1 MMPTPIGVVY
11 SSDGLS
17 SMSDQPSLR
26 LRPRP
31 GEEPAALLAA
41 LRRRRLAERAASSR
55 RRVWLTCCAVLA
67 VAALDP
73 FGIFLGV
80 SNARFILVLVPLF
93 VVFIAR
99 TSQDPLT
106 LHAPRGPDKPLG
118 LLFLMG
124 LGGSLYGLAFVRPHS
139 PALAVFVPMALGFLH
154 LGSLGAPDD
163 DEATTYLRWLLWI
176 CASYVVLHLGTV
188 LGLLPDLGSGSGPT
202 SAVDAVFSHE
212 KAFVT
217 ALAPVAAWLVGR
229 RFLACGLL
237 GLCALVYL
245 DYRAGTYVMVAAVA
259 LITLVITG
267 RRPGRLRALSMTLLV
282 VVLVATLHSQVT
294 ASSTGS
300 TRLVGS
306 YFQAVKKTDSTGFR
320 AKLWNEALDEIRAS
334 PLVGSAF
341 TGNVS
346 LRRQLADRYYKI
358 PVHSD
363 FLLIGMGG
371 GLVGLGLLV
380 AWIVATNV
388 VAVRRYW
395 ELIGTGGRGRA
406 NLLRALLVGF
416 NAFFAVALV
425 NPVMTQV
432 GLCAAAMV
440 LYSML
445 RSVDSPPVVADPA
458 PAATP

>member
-1 MMPTPIGVVY
+1 
-11 SSDGLS
+11 
-17 SMSDQPSLR
+17 
-26 LRPRP
+26 
-31 GEEPAALLAA
+31 
-41 LRRRRLAERAASSR
+41 
-55 RRVWLTCCAVLA
+55 
-67 VAALDP
+67 
-73 FGIFLGV
+73 
-80 SNARFILVLVPLF
+80 
-93 VVFIAR
+93 
-99 TSQDPLT
+99 
-106 LHAPRGPDKPLG
+106 
-118 LLFLMG
+118 
-124 LGGSLYGLAFVRPHS
+124 
-139 PALAVFVPMALGFLH
+139 
-154 LGSLGAPDD
+154 
-163 DEATTYLRWLLWI
+163 
-176 CASYVVLHLGTV
+176 
-188 LGLLPDLGSGSGPT
+188 
-202 SAVDAVFSHE
+202 
-212 KAFVT
+212 
-217 ALAPVAAWLVGR
+217 
-229 RFLACGLL
+229 
-237 GLCALVYL
+237 
-245 DYRAGTYVMVAAVA
+245 
-259 LITLVITG
+259 
-267 RRPGRLRALSMTLLV
+267 MTLLV